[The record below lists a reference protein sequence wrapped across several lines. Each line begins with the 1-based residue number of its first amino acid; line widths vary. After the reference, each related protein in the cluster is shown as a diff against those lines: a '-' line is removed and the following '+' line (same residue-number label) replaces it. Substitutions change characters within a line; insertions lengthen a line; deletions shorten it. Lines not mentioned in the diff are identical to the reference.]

1 MQKIAVSLPAQN
13 KEMSTTKNIA
23 IIAHV
28 DHGKTTLVDKILH
41 YCQLF
46 RENEKTGDLILDN
59 NDLERERGI
68 TIVSKNVSV
77 SYKGTKINIIDTPG
91 HADFGGEVE
100 RVLNMADGVLLLV
113 DAFEGPMPQT
123 RFVLQK
129 ALNLGLKPCV
139 VINKVDK
146 ENCTPK
152 EVHEK
157 VFDLMYELGAEEWQ
171 LDFPVVYGSA
181 KHNWMSEDWQ
191 KPTETIEPL
200 LEMVIE
206 HIPTFVPHE
215 GNTQMLIT
223 SLDYSSFTGRIAIGR
238 LQRGTLKEGQQIVL
252 IKRDGSHVKSKIKE
266 LYTFEGLGRIKVSE
280 VTTGDICALVGLEGF
295 DIGDTVADSENPE
308 GLKTIAIDEPTMSM
322 LFTINDSPF
331 FGKDGKYVT
340 SRHIKERLEKEL
352 EKNLA
357 LRVEETDSADK
368 FMVFGRG
375 VLHLSVLIETM
386 RREGYELQIGQPQVI
401 IREFDGVKCEP
412 MEQLTIDLPENVSGK
427 AVEMVSIRKGEM
439 ISMEAK
445 GERMVCEFLIPS
457 RGIIGLR
464 NQLLTATAGEAI
476 MTHRFLEYQ
485 PIKGDV
491 PQRQNGSLVSM
502 ENGKA
507 IPYSID
513 KLQERGRFFIDPGED
528 IYEGQVIGENSRGD
542 DMTINITKTKKL
554 SNVRSAGADDKA
566 KIVPAIKFSLEE
578 ALEYIQKDEYVEVTP
593 KHIRLRKIYLTE
605 VDRKRNKLV

>member
-1 MQKIAVSLPAQN
+1 MKI
-13 KEMSTTKNIA
+13 KNIA

-28 DHGKTTLVDKILH
+28 DHGKTTLVDKIMH
-41 YCQLF
+41 HCSLF
-46 RENEKTGDLILDN
+46 RENENKGELILDN

-68 TIVSKNVSV
+68 TITSKNVSV
-77 SYKGTKINIIDTPG
+77 VYKDTKINIIDTPG

-129 ALNLGLKPCV
+129 ALSLGLKPCV

-146 ENCTPK
+146 ENCTPD
-152 EVHEK
+152 EVHEA
-157 VFDLMYELGAEEWQ
+157 VFDLMFELGAEEWQ
-171 LDFPVVYGSA
+171 LDFPTVYGSA
-181 KHNWMSEDWQ
+181 KHNWMSEDWE
-191 KPTETIEPL
+191 KPTKTIEPL
-200 LEMVIE
+200 LDMVLE
-206 HIPTFVPHE
+206 HVPSPVVVD
-215 GNTQMLIT
+215 GNVQMLIT

-238 LQRGTLKEGQQIVL
+238 LHRGTLKENMQVAL
-252 IKRDGSHVKSKIKE
+252 VKRDGTIKKTKIKE
-266 LYTFEGLGRIKVSE
+266 LHTFVGLGRKKITE
-280 VTTGDICALVGLEGF
+280 VKAGDICALVGLEDF
-295 DIGDTVADSENPE
+295 EIGDSVCDIENPE
-308 GLKTIAIDEPTMSM
+308 SLATIAIDEPTMSM

-331 FGKDGKYVT
+331 FGKDGKFVT
-340 SRHIKERLEKEL
+340 SRHIKERLEREL

-357 LRVEETDSADK
+357 LRVEATDSADK

-401 IREFDGVKCEP
+401 IKEIDGVKCEP
-412 MEQLTIDLPENVSGK
+412 VEELTIDLPEEVSGR
-427 AVEMVSIRKGEM
+427 AIDMVTIRKGEM

-445 GERMVCEFLIPS
+445 GDRMVCAFLIPS

-476 MTHRFLEYQ
+476 MTHRFFEYQ
-485 PIKGDV
+485 PVKGGI
-491 PQRQNGSLVSM
+491 PERQNGSLVSM

-513 KLQERGRFFIDPGED
+513 KLQERGRFFVDPGED
-528 IYEGQVIGENSRGD
+528 IYEGQVIGENSRQD
-542 DMTINITKTKKL
+542 DMVVNVTKTKKL
-554 SNVRSAGADDKA
+554 SNVRSSGADDKA
-566 KIVPAIKFSLEE
+566 RIVPAIKFSLEE

-593 KHIRLRKIYLTE
+593 NHLRLRKILLKE
-605 VDRKRNKLV
+605 VDRKRAK